1 MSEAVQVT
9 AGSKNREKPPDQ
21 PWFIPNDEEQGVY
34 RFIIAAARRARQ
46 LQRGARPRIPTTSR
60 KPTKIAMEEIR
71 TGLVVVD
78 LDPQPPE
85 PIEEVEEADEELEE
99 AKDLLGFEETT
110 VSEKAID

>member
-1 MSEAVQVT
+1 MSKEVQLT
-9 AGSKNREKPPDQ
+9 PGSGAGEKPPDQ

-46 LQRGARPRIPTTSR
+46 LQIGARPTISTTSR

-71 TGLVVVD
+71 TGEIAVD

-85 PIEEVEEADEELEE
+85 PLQEVEEAAEELEE
-99 AKDLLGFEETT
+99 AEE
-110 VSEKAID
+110 

>member
-1 MSEAVQVT
+1 MSEEVKLT
-9 AGSKNREKPPDQ
+9 PGGGGSEKPPDQ

-46 LQRGARPRIPTTSR
+46 LQVGARPTISTTSR

-71 TGLVVVD
+71 TGEIAVD

-85 PIEEVEEADEELEE
+85 PLEEVEETGEIDEALED
-99 AKDLLGFEETT
+99 AEE
-110 VSEKAID
+110 

>member
-1 MSEAVQVT
+1 MDLRIE
-9 AGSKNREKPPDQ
+9 GSEKPPDQ

-46 LQRGARPRIPTTSR
+46 LQAGARPTISTTSR

-71 TGLVVVD
+71 AGEIAVD

-85 PIEEVEEADEELEE
+85 PVEFEELDEALEE
-99 AKDLLGFEETT
+99 AQC
-110 VSEKAID
+110 VSALQPD